1 MFSTRFRIIL
11 TSVVNDWLF
20 WNYYKFKSMRSSRIG
35 FIQFKKYWIAL
46 FKSIIIHELKEAIIV
61 DRVQTPWYVT
71 ILSIQLRYIFK
82 KKFQRLWKKI
92 LFPPLFVE
100 KLSGTRK
107 TFIYEKFSL
116 IKTRKNLKLIKCN
129 LQKQSRW
136 IHYLILL

>member
-71 ILSIQLRYIFK
+71 NLSIQLRYIFK
-82 KKFQRLWKKI
+82 KKFQRLWKKYYFLRCLLRSCPGLEKPLSTKSSI
-92 LFPPLFVE
+92 WLKPEKPEINQMQPPG
-100 KLSGTRK
+100 K
-107 TFIYEKFSL
+107 
-116 IKTRKNLKLIKCN
+116 
-129 LQKQSRW
+129 
-136 IHYLILL
+136 